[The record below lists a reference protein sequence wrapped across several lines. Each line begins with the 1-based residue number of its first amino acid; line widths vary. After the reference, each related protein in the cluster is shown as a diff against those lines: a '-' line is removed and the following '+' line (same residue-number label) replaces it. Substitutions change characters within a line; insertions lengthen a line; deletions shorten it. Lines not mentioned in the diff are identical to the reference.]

1 MRLSVSKSV
10 NSASLYII
18 KSIYENGVR
27 STKVVEKLGTEK
39 ELREKLN
46 GADPY
51 KWAKQYIAE
60 LTRKEEEG
68 QREALI
74 KYSPASLIE
83 KNEQRCFNGG
93 YLFLQKIYR
102 QLGLDKICRE
112 ITKRHEFDFNLDS
125 ILSRLLY
132 ARLIYPG
139 SKLET
144 YRLSSRFLE
153 PPDFTLHQIYRALDV
168 LAKESDFIQAQLYK
182 NSVRSLGRNTGVLY
196 YDCTNF
202 FFEIEEEDGLR
213 QYGVSKEHRPNPI
226 VQLGL
231 FMDGDGVP
239 LSFCVNKGN
248 TNEQVTMRP
257 LEQKL
262 LDDFRLSR
270 FVVCTDA
277 GLASA
282 ANRRFN
288 NKGER
293 GYITTQS
300 IKKLKGYLRVW
311 ALEANG
317 WRLPGDNKV
326 YDISALDEEL
336 DSDKIYYKER
346 WIKENDIEERLVVTY
361 SLKYRIYLRA
371 LRNRQL
377 ERAIKLIKKNPGRL
391 KKSRHTDCKR
401 FIVQTHCTDDGE
413 LAAKTSLSLDT
424 KLIASEEAYDGF
436 YAVVTNLEDGAS
448 QIIAVNRRRWEIEE
462 CFRIMKSEFKA
473 RPIYLS
479 RDERIEAHI
488 LTCFLSLTLY
498 RYLEKALGE
507 RFACHNIITT
517 LRDMNFFKV
526 RGEGF
531 IPTYTRT
538 DLTDALHEAFG
549 FRTDFEIIR
558 IQMMKNIFKA
568 SK

>member
-1 MRLSVSKSV
+1 MRLSVSKSA
-10 NSASLYII
+10 NSASLYVI

-39 ELREKLN
+39 ELREKLG

-51 KWAKQYIAE
+51 TWARQYIAE

-68 QREALI
+68 HREVLV
-74 KYSPASLIE
+74 KYSPATLI
-83 KNEQRCFNGG
+83 KRDEQRCFNGG

-102 QLGLDKICRE
+102 QLGLDGICRE

-168 LAKESDFIQAQLYK
+168 LAKESDYMQAQLYK
-182 NSVRSLGRNTGVLY
+182 NSLRSFGRNTGILY

-202 FFEIEEEDGLR
+202 FFEIEDEDGLR

-262 LDDFRLSR
+262 LDDFSLSR

-282 ANRRFN
+282 ANRKFN
-288 NKGER
+288 DRGER

-300 IKKLKGYLRVW
+300 IKKLKGYLRAW
-311 ALEANG
+311 ALEATG
-317 WRLPGDNKV
+317 WRLTGDSGV
-326 YDISALDEEL
+326 YDISTLDEEL

-361 SLKYRIYLRA
+361 SIKYRNYLRA

-377 ERAIKLIKKNPGRL
+377 ERAMKLINNNPGRL
-391 KKSRHTDCKR
+391 DKSRQTDFKR
-401 FIVQTHCTDDGE
+401 FIVQTHCTADGE
-413 LAAKTSLSLDT
+413 QAAKTNLSLDT
-424 KLIASEEAYDGF
+424 KLVASEEAYDGF
-436 YAVVTNLEDGAS
+436 YAVATNLEGGAS

-479 RDERIEAHI
+479 RDERIEAHL

-507 RFACHNIITT
+507 RFACHDIITT
-517 LRDMNFFKV
+517 LRAMNFFKV
-526 RGEGF
+526 RGDGF

-538 DLTDALHEAFG
+538 DLTDALHDAFG

-558 IQMMKNIFKA
+558 RQQMKNIFNATK
-568 SK
+568 